1 MNIPPSQQLWIYITE
16 SDTHRGRSTAMQ
28 IIEALRE
35 AGCPGATVLRGV
47 AGYGGHH
54 VLHSELA
61 IEVASHLPLVITV
74 IDHAERIAQVLPTLR
89 ALVHDGMITITPV
102 EVVHVCHRE
111 RDPFPRHLMVGDVMS
126 RAVVSVYPDDSLS
139 TIVSLLIERRL
150 RALPVID
157 NERRVVGIIT
167 DGDLLNRGTQGLSV
181 RLQRCLPL
189 TMQMT
194 EATDLETHP
203 QTAADLMT
211 PNPET
216 LPEQMPLAQAATV
229 MSGHD
234 RKRMPVVGPGGVLV
248 GMVSRYDLLKT
259 VAEGMRQHPEEAIH
273 LPEGAP
279 ATIADLMIT
288 TSATVLT
295 DAPVVE
301 VLNALMLSPLRRVVV
316 LDSNHTVQGIIT
328 DGDVLRRA
336 SRRMQPSALGRLVA
350 WLSVSKAPAAI
361 QVEGYDRMASEI
373 MSCPAITIR
382 ADASVAE
389 GVRLMMAHKVKS
401 LPVINAYGAF
411 VGMVNRSG
419 LLAALSSPN
428 SF

>member
-1 MNIPPSQQLWIYITE
+1 MNTPSSQQIWIYITE
-16 SDTHRGRSTAMQ
+16 SDTHHGRSTAMQ

-47 AGYGGHH
+47 AGYGGTH

-61 IEVASHLPLVITV
+61 IEVTSHLPLVITV
-74 IDHAERIAQVLPTLR
+74 IDHAERIAALLPTLR
-89 ALVHDGMITITPV
+89 GLVQDGMIAITPV
-102 EVVHVCHRE
+102 EVVHVRHRE

-126 RAVVSVYPDDSLS
+126 RTVVSVHPDDSVH
-139 TIVSLLIERRL
+139 TIINLLIERRL

-157 NERRVVGIIT
+157 AERRVVGIIT
-167 DGDLLNRGTQGLSV
+167 DGDLLNRGSQGLSV

-189 TMQMT
+189 NMHVSAD
-194 EATDLETHP
+194 EAEGHQP

-211 PNPET
+211 PKPET

-234 RKRMPVVGPGGVLV
+234 RKRMPVVGAGGVLV

-259 VAEGMRQHPEEAIH
+259 VAEGMRQHPDEAIQ
-273 LPEGAP
+273 LPIGAP
-279 ATIADLMIT
+279 ASIADLMLV
-288 TSATVLT
+288 TSATVQS

-316 LDSNHTVQGIIT
+316 LDANQEVLGLIT
-328 DGDVLRRA
+328 DGDVLRRS

-350 WLSVSKAPAAI
+350 WLSLSKAPAAI
-361 QVEGYDRMASEI
+361 QVEGYDRVASEI

-389 GVRLMMAHKVKS
+389 GVRLMMAHKIKA
-401 LPVINAYGAF
+401 LPVVNVDGMF
-411 VGMVNRSG
+411 VGMVNRAG
-419 LLAALSSPN
+419 LLAALSGA
-428 SF
+428 